1 VKKLLIITGIL
12 CCLSGSLYAQQQLP
26 TPIIN
31 TGSTP
36 VPQATPIFPRGGR
49 VPQPADVGFGVPGTA
64 GTASIP
70 DGLALRQLI
79 VQKYAA
85 PLYRKPT
92 NKELIAIAPDPQM
105 LKRFAAF
112 LNQPN
117 TGIFRL
123 VADTGCAENSKV
135 IDAREDCLKYTMPGA
150 GNSYSFRTENYRIRH
165 LADLTYSNGNLIVTG
180 VLMHGILVRLGDL
193 AVDGVTPQTA
203 GMRYI
208 IAFEP
213 STDFATAREAD
224 DRLIGGIE
232 SDGYTYK
239 RAAEATVNSTYVL
252 RAIAYDGKV
261 MRAVRGAPY
270 NEMDFDKRTDVTV
283 AFRIVE
289 LSADGSITII
299 WKELSRADSPRLKVP
314 ANSDKTANSQ
324 QPTMKYSAAS
334 AGGTSGAASRCAT
347 RVAEITLCFEY

>member
-1 VKKLLIITGIL
+1 MKQLLIIIGIL
-12 CCLSGSLYAQQQLP
+12 CCLYGWSHAQQQLP

-31 TGSTP
+31 TGSAP

-49 VPQPADVGFGVPGTA
+49 RAPQPADVGFGSAVGANTV
-64 GTASIP
+64 SVP

-92 NKELIAIAPDPQM
+92 SKEMTAIAPDPEM
-105 LKRFAAF
+105 LKRYAAF
-112 LNQPN
+112 LNQPK

-123 VADTGCAENSKV
+123 IADSGCVENSNV
-135 IDAREDCLKYTMPGA
+135 IDVREDCLKYTMPGA

-165 LADLTYSNGNLIVTG
+165 LADLTYSNGDLIVTG

-193 AVDGVTPQTA
+193 PLDVTPQTA
-203 GMRYI
+203 GMGYLVT
-208 IAFEP
+208 FEP
-213 STDFATAREAD
+213 STDFTMAREMD
-224 DRLIGGIE
+224 DRMISGVESGG
-232 SDGYTYK
+232 YMYK
-239 RAAEATVNSTYVL
+239 RTAEASVNSTYVL

-261 MRAVRGAPY
+261 MRSVRGAPY

-289 LSADGSITII
+289 RSADGSITII
-299 WKELSRADSPRLKVP
+299 WKELSRTNSPKLKVP
-314 ANSDKTANSQ
+314 ANSDKMASSE
-324 QPTMKYSAAS
+324 QPVMKYSH
-334 AGGTSGAASRCAT
+334 GTVSGASGAANRCVT
-347 RVAEITLCFEY
+347 SVAEITLCF